1 MKGYIKMPDIKT
13 LLNSLKDLNS
23 DEAIDKVAQM
33 VKRGEAGLSA
43 TQAVALANQVL
54 PMLDKKQQE
63 KVRKL
68 IKKIKS

>member
-1 MKGYIKMPDIKT
+1 MPDIKT